1 MDPSSQSDPPT
12 DVRAMIEQS
21 IDQLKTVIHGHLE
34 LLERGMPTPLIG
46 GPELNH
52 KVISYAEEN
61 VASAFAFARK
71 LLEVKNP
78 QDLFMLQTEFVRAQM
93 QAMVEQAN
101 DLTTTATMSIM
112 NSARIPTIPSS

>member
-1 MDPSSQSDPPT
+1 MHKKIATGAEAPWTIHHNQKPP
-12 DVRAMIEQS
+12 
-21 IDQLKTVIHGHLE
+21 
-34 LLERGMPTPLIG
+34 P

-52 KVISYAEEN
+52 KVISYAEQN

-71 LLEVKNP
+71 LLEVENP

-101 DLTTTATMSIM
+101 DLTATATMSIM
-112 NSARIPTIPSS
+112 NSARIPSAPSS

>member
-1 MDPSSQSDPPT
+1 MMDNKSQSDPPT
-12 DVRAMIEQS
+12 DLRAMIEQS
-21 IDQLKTVIHGHLE
+21 IEQVRAVIGGHLQ
-34 LLERGMPTPLIG
+34 LLEHGLPDLIG

-52 KVISYAEEN
+52 KVISYAEQN

-93 QAMVEQAN
+93 QAIVEQAK
-101 DLTTTATMSIM
+101 DLTATATMSIM
-112 NSARIPTIPSS
+112 NSARTPSASSS